1 MIAFEN
7 QSSTAWLKAYRPTK
21 GITYPMAF
29 DSTSLTSSLY
39 RVGPAFGNVVPT
51 LILVDKKGIVR
62 FRTDGKFNQVVP
74 LSDKI
79 TELLAEP

>member
-1 MIAFEN
+1 
-7 QSSTAWLKAYRPTK
+7 
-21 GITYPMAF
+21 
-29 DSTSLTSSLY
+29 
-39 RVGPAFGNVVPT
+39 
-51 LILVDKKGIVR
+51 VDKKGLVR